1 MTIAL
6 TGGTGFLGHYLVRQL
21 AEAGHDLR
29 CLIRPTS
36 DRSGF
41 DDVGNRIEWVTG
53 SLREPESFRDL
64 VDGCDAVVHA
74 ALDRPG
80 AGFRGA
86 EGDVATFVETN
97 LVGTLRL
104 IEAARTA
111 GVGRFVF
118 ISTCAV
124 HEKILPDRPL
134 DETHPTWATSHYGA
148 HKAAIEQFVY
158 SYGLGEGYPICALRP
173 CGIYGLARP
182 ARMSKWF
189 DLVRQVVRGGTVSC
203 RRGGKEV
210 HAGDVARAAELLLTA
225 PDEKI
230 AGQAFNCCDRYVSEH
245 EVATLA
251 QEISGS
257 EATIRGERTSP
268 KNMIDTGKLRRLGM
282 TFDSDERLRET
293 IAQLA
298 EAVKST

>member
-6 TGGTGFLGHYLVRQL
+6 TGATGFLGHYLVRHL
-21 AEAGHDLR
+21 AEAGHDLH
-29 CLIRPTS
+29 CLTRPTS

-41 DDVGNRIEWVTG
+41 DDVGRVEWVTG

-64 VDGCDAVVHA
+64 VAGCETVVHA

-86 EGDVATFVETN
+86 EGDLVPFVETN

-104 IEAARTA
+104 IEAARSA
-111 GVGRFVF
+111 GVRRFIF

-124 HEKILPDRPL
+124 HEKILAGRPL

-148 HKAAIEQFVY
+148 HKAAIEQFIY
-158 SYGLGEGYPICALRP
+158 SYGLGDNYPICSLRP

-210 HAGDVARAAELLLTA
+210 HAADVSRAAELLMKA
-225 PDEKI
+225 PADQI
-230 AGQAFNCCDRYVSEH
+230 AGEAFNCCDRYVSDH

-251 QEISGS
+251 KEISGS
-257 EATIRGERTSP
+257 DATIHGEPTTP
-268 KNMIDTGKLRRLGM
+268 KNTIETGKLRNLGM
-282 TFDSDERLRET
+282 NFDSDQRLRDT
-293 IAQLA
+293 ISQLVDA
-298 EAVKST
+298 ARSE